1 MTSMNENI
9 QLKGQIEAVIEY
21 RDGRKEYRSTCNTV
35 LRNGREALASSLANE
50 IGDSFDFYI
59 SKMLFG
65 DGGTNSGVP
74 KFVNSARNG
83 LFGVTRSTKSI
94 ISTIDPAIPSQVI
107 FTSILGYDDANGYS
121 LNEMAL
127 QMNNGDLYSMATFA
141 DLNKTSTMQIT
152 WNWRYS
158 FV

>member
-1 MTSMNENI
+1 MNENI
-9 QLKGQIEAVIEY
+9 ESKGQIEAIIEY
-21 RDGRKEYRSTCNTV
+21 SDGRKERLLTCNTV
-35 LRNGREALASSLANE
+35 LRNGREALASSLAND

-65 DGGTNSGVP
+65 DGGTNTGVP

-83 LFGVTRSTKSI
+83 LFGVTQSTKSI
-94 ISTIDPAIPSQVI
+94 IATIDPAIPSQVV
-107 FTSILGYDDANGYS
+107 FTAILGYDDANGVT

-127 QMNNGDLYSMATFA
+127 RMNNGDLYSMATFA

>member
-1 MTSMNENI
+1 MNENI
-9 QLKGQIEAVIEY
+9 ESKGQIEAIIEY
-21 RDGRKEYRSTCNTV
+21 SDGRKERLLTCNTV

-65 DGGTNSGVP
+65 DGGTNGGVP